1 MKEVRKTE
9 NTKVHEKEE
18 KSCVG
23 DTKSEANKTQID
35 VPGDLSWKQCSVK
48 EGKISFECPKCKETH
63 RVQTT
68 LFSSQSATPTEGL
81 MRTSEKILW
90 GREIR
95 GIVVAFMVA
104 FAIGLF
110 LTFIFGPHIWNA
122 FVAAL
127 VYLGL
132 RKVFIPK
139 YMRKLSVWAFKCKNC
154 GNRIFIASDG
164 TVVAISEIQANV
176 GE

>member
-1 MKEVRKTE
+1 MREVRKTE
-9 NTKVHEKEE
+9 NTKVHKKEE
-18 KSCVG
+18 KSCAG
-23 DTKSEANKTQID
+23 DTTNETQIG
-35 VPGDLSWKQCSVK
+35 VPGDLSYEQCSVT
-48 EGKISFECPKCKETH
+48 EGKISFKCPKCKKTH
-63 RVQTT
+63 RLQTT
-68 LFSSQSATPTEGL
+68 LFSSQSAKPAEGL

-95 GIVVAFMVA
+95 GHVVAFMVA

-139 YMRKLSVWAFKCKNC
+139 YMRKLPVWVFECKNC

-164 TVVAISEIQANV
+164 TEVVIGEIQANV